1 MRAPAQRSA
10 TRPALQPPTWRRA
23 TPAVTPRRPAA
34 LDRDAVQAPV
44 EADVAAPSPPS
55 VSPPTATPTP
65 SLDVQAS
72 VEVDA
77 TTAPPPPSATPMR
90 IRPRFTVAVSAR
102 EARAGLRV
110 EEIWDG
116 EAPAI
121 VVTAVGGDGDL
132 AAAGV
137 APGLRLLSL
146 PHPTR
151 RGERWELIPGNAPVS
166 RVRDL
171 LRVYRG
177 VEMDIE
183 FSVDGIPEE
192 AIQAWIEE
200 REQRAAGVEA
210 AAAAAADAT
219 ASSDGDESTSSQSAA
234 DADAE
239 RAARAL
245 ARRLARRAERNAIE
259 AQRDDTPLLVWSAV
273 AFLGPAAI
281 ILAIAAGTGYL
292 DKLRLT
298 LL

>member
-1 MRAPAQRSA
+1 MRAHAPRGAA
-10 TRPALQPPTWRRA
+10 RPVRQPRTPWRASTPPT
-23 TPAVTPRRPAA
+23 PAPHLPAA
-34 LDRDAVQAPV
+34 LDRDAVQALT
-44 EADVAAPSPPS
+44 DVDATASPSPPS
-55 VSPPTATPTP
+55 PAATPTP
-65 SLDVQAS
+65 SFA
-72 VEVDA
+72 
-77 TTAPPPPSATPMR
+77 
-90 IRPRFTVAVSAR
+90 RPRFTVAVSAR

-137 APGLRLLSL
+137 APGLRLFSL

-151 RGERWELIPGNAPVS
+151 RGERWEVTPGNAPVS

-177 VEMDIE
+177 VELDIE

-192 AIQAWIEE
+192 AIQAWVEE
-200 REQRAAGVEA
+200 REQRASGA
-210 AAAAAADAT
+210 AAAAVADAT
-219 ASSDGDESTSSQSAA
+219 ASSDGEESTSSQSPAA
-234 DADAE
+234 ADAE